1 VLKGAVYFLTDLSR
15 AMKTPHRIDFMEYG
29 SYAGTDRA
37 GGALHKR
44 CADPVGGADVVLVDE
59 VYDTGLTIAALCETL
74 RADGP
79 RSLSICVLLDKEKAT
94 DTLKPDFVGF
104 RIGPEFVIGYG
115 LDHDQRYRH
124 LPYVGV
130 LG

>member
-1 VLKGAVYFLTDLSR
+1 MSMGLSPMVRVLLNESEIAERVRALAAELDARFAGSEDL
-15 AMKTPHRIDFMEYG
+15 
-29 SYAGTDRA
+29 
-37 GGALHKR
+37 
-44 CADPVGGADVVLVDE
+44 VLVDE